1 MTAPHRDALGTLL
14 RHVLELLDGDVAAVH
29 DRLGLTDYRPRYS
42 PLVRALVTEGP
53 LPIRD
58 LAARVGVTHSAAS
71 QTIAGMRRAGL
82 VTLTPGTDARHRIVT
97 LTDRARTLLPAVEAE
112 WAATTAAMRHLDTE
126 LPVPLADELYA
137 VLTALR
143 HRPLRDRITDT
154 GLLPPAGGTSAP
166 VSNG

>member
-14 RHVLELLDGDVAAVH
+14 RHVLDLLDGDVAAVH
-29 DRLGLTDYRPRYS
+29 DRLGLTDYRTRYS
-42 PLVRALVTEGP
+42 PLVRVLVTDGP

-71 QTIAGMRRAGL
+71 QTVAGMRRAGL
-82 VTLTPGTDARHRIVT
+82 VTLTPGADARHRIVT

-112 WAATTAAMRHLDTE
+112 WAATTAAIRQLDTE

-143 HRPLRDRITDT
+143 RRPLRDRIADT
-154 GLLPPAGGTSAP
+154 GLLPPAGGSPAP
-166 VSNG
+166 VSNR